1 MHKEIVVSSDA
12 DETRVAV
19 LEDRKVVELYVERPL
34 VHRAAGNIYLGRV
47 ENVLPGMQA
56 AFVNI
61 GLERNAFL
69 YVDDADQVIGAE
81 EGTRRRLRRHPR
93 RRAISDLLH
102 EGQSIV
108 VQVVKEPLGTK
119 GARVTTHITLPG
131 RFLVLMP
138 NLDYVGVS
146 RRIEEQA
153 ERERLRKITRA
164 LKPAGA
170 GIIVRTV
177 AEHQSE
183 EELAHDRDF
192 LVRLWDRIKE
202 KARTMDPPALLHR
215 DLGLVFRL
223 VRDQFTAEVSRLT
236 VDDREQ
242 YERILDLLDAFGL
255 PLKSRVHFH
264 RRNNGSAFEAYDLD
278 REIELALR
286 RKVWLKSG
294 GYLIIDQ
301 TEAFCIIDVNTG
313 KYVGETNLED
323 TVLRTNLEAA
333 EEVARQLRLRD
344 IGGIVVIDF
353 IDMERQQHRQ
363 QVLNALEE
371 ALRHDRTRTTVLG
384 FTQLG
389 LVEMTRK
396 KVRPG
401 LEAVLQQPCPYCEGT
416 GRVLSEE
423 TVAARIRREIR
434 RVLRTSNAEAILVE
448 ANPRVA
454 SLLIGPGG
462 SNLRELERSTGRSV
476 FVRGSTELHLEA
488 MNLKAVGTRAEVE
501 AKALPVREGEVLEI
515 RVEEPHV
522 TNPWDGIARI
532 EGYVIDIEGAGS
544 RAGERVRVQITKV
557 FRTFARARLLEP
569 TARPAGT
576 DAANANG
583 TDATGPADVD
593 AASPTDA
600 SEVADGSENGT
611 PAQNGT
617 RAAPAR

>member
-1 MHKEIVVSSDA
+1 MSKEIVVSSDA
-12 DETRVAV
+12 DETRAAV
-19 LEDRKVVELYVERPL
+19 LEDGKVVELYVERPL

-69 YVDDADQVIGAE
+69 YVDDADAVIDAE
-81 EGTRRRLRRHPR
+81 EETGRRRVRRAR
-93 RRAISDLLH
+93 RRPGITELLH

-131 RFLVLMP
+131 RYLVLMP

-146 RRIEEQA
+146 RRIEDAA
-153 ERERLRKITRA
+153 ERDRLRRIARSI
-164 LKPAGA
+164 KPPGA

-177 AEHQSE
+177 AEGQE
-183 EELAHDRDF
+183 EADLVRDRDF
-192 LVRLWDRIKE
+192 LVRIWERIRE
-202 KARTMDPPALLHR
+202 RARTSEPPALLHR

-223 VRDQFTAEVSRLT
+223 VRDQFTEDVDRLT

-242 YERILDLLDAFGL
+242 YERILDLLDAYS
-255 PLKSRVHFH
+255 PELKPRVHFH
-264 RRNNGSAFEAYDLD
+264 RRNAGSAFEAYDLD

-286 RKVWLKSG
+286 RKVWLRSG
-294 GYLIIDQ
+294 GYLVIDQ

-313 KYVGETNLED
+313 KYVGETSLED

-333 EEVARQLRLRD
+333 VEIARQLRLRD
-344 IGGIVVIDF
+344 IGGIIVIDF
-353 IDMERQQHRQ
+353 IDMERASHRQ
-363 QVLNALEE
+363 KVLAALEE
-371 ALRHDRTRTTVLG
+371 ALRKDRTRTTVLG

-401 LEAVLQQPCPYCEGT
+401 LEAQLQRPCPYCEGT

-423 TVAARIRREIR
+423 TVAARIRREIKR
-434 RVLRTSNAEAILVE
+434 ILRTTDAEAILVE

-462 SNLRELERSTGRSV
+462 SNLRELERATGKSV
-476 FVRGSTELHLEA
+476 FVRGSAELHLEA
-488 MNLKAVGTRAEVE
+488 MNLKAVGSREEVE
-501 AKALPVREGEVLEI
+501 AKACPVREGEILEL

-532 EGYVIDIEGAGS
+532 EGYVIDVEGAGS
-544 RAGERVRVQITKV
+544 RVGERVRVEITKA
-557 FRTFARARLLEP
+557 FRTFARARLLDAPVAEP
-569 TARPAGT
+569 
-576 DAANANG
+576 
-583 TDATGPADVD
+583 DVQ
-593 AASPTDA
+593 AVT
-600 SEVADGSENGT
+600 
-611 PAQNGT
+611 
-617 RAAPAR
+617 

>member
-1 MHKEIVVSSDA
+1 LSKEIVVSSDA
-12 DETRVAV
+12 DETRAAV
-19 LEDRKVVELYVERPL
+19 LEDGKVVELYVERPL

-69 YVDDADQVIGAE
+69 YVDDADAVIDAE
-81 EGTRRRLRRHPR
+81 EGTARRRARRPR
-93 RRAISDLLH
+93 RRPGITDLLH
-102 EGQSIV
+102 EGQSVV

-131 RFLVLMP
+131 RYLVLMP

-146 RRIEEQA
+146 RRIEDSA
-153 ERERLRKITRA
+153 ERERLRRIARA
-164 LKPAGA
+164 IKPAGA

-177 AEHQSE
+177 AEGQDE
-183 EELAHDRDF
+183 EDLVRDRDF
-192 LVRLWDRIKE
+192 LVKIWDRIRE
-202 KARTMDPPALLHR
+202 RARTADPPALLHR

-223 VRDQFTAEVSRLT
+223 VRDQLT
-236 VDDREQ
+236 EDVDRMVVDDREQ
-242 YERILDLLDAFGL
+242 YDRILDLLDAYA
-255 PLKSRVHFH
+255 PELKSRVHFH
-264 RRNNGSAFEAYDLD
+264 RRNAGSAFEAYDLE

-286 RKVWLKSG
+286 RKVWLPSG
-294 GYLIIDQ
+294 GYLVIDQ

-313 KYVGETNLED
+313 KYVGETSSLED

-333 EEVARQLRLRD
+333 VEIARQLRLRD
-344 IGGIVVIDF
+344 IGGIIVIDF
-353 IDMERQQHRQ
+353 IDMERASHRQ
-363 QVLNALEE
+363 KVLAALEE
-371 ALRHDRTRTTVLG
+371 ALRKDRTRTTVLG

-401 LEAVLQQPCPYCEGT
+401 LEAQLQRPCPYCEGT

-434 RVLRTSNAEAILVE
+434 RILRNTDAEAILVE

-462 SNLRELERSTGRSV
+462 SNLRELERATGKSV
-476 FVRGSTELHLEA
+476 FVRGSAELHLEA
-488 MNLKAVGTRAEVE
+488 MNLKAVGTRQEVE
-501 AKALPVREGEVLEI
+501 AKACPVREGEVLEVQI
-515 RVEEPHV
+515 EEPHV

-532 EGYVIDIEGAGS
+532 EGYVIDVEGAGT
-544 RAGERVRVQITKV
+544 RVGERVRVEITKA
-557 FRTFARARLLEP
+557 FRTFARARL
-569 TARPAGT
+569 
-576 DAANANG
+576 
-583 TDATGPADVD
+583 VD
-593 AASPTDA
+593 AQ
-600 SEVADGSENGT
+600 VAESDVQTVPE
-611 PAQNGT
+611 PA
-617 RAAPAR
+617 P

>member
-1 MHKEIVVSSDA
+1 LSKEIVVSSDA
-12 DETRVAV
+12 DETRAAV
-19 LEDRKVVELYVERPL
+19 LEDGKVVELYVERPL

-69 YVDDADQVIGAE
+69 YVDDADAVIDAE
-81 EGTRRRLRRHPR
+81 EETGRRRVRRAR
-93 RRAISDLLH
+93 RRPGITELLH

-131 RFLVLMP
+131 RYLVLMP

-146 RRIEEQA
+146 RRIEDAA
-153 ERERLRKITRA
+153 ERDRLRRIARSI
-164 LKPAGA
+164 KPPGA

-177 AEHQSE
+177 AEGQE
-183 EELAHDRDF
+183 EADLVRDRDF
-192 LVRLWDRIKE
+192 LVRIWERIRE
-202 KARTMDPPALLHR
+202 RARTSEPPALLHR

-223 VRDQFTAEVSRLT
+223 VRDQFTEDVDRLT

-242 YERILDLLDAFGL
+242 YERILDLLDAYS
-255 PLKSRVHFH
+255 PELKPRVHFH
-264 RRNNGSAFEAYDLD
+264 RRNAGSAFEAYDLD

-286 RKVWLKSG
+286 RKVWLRSG
-294 GYLIIDQ
+294 GYLVIDQ

-313 KYVGETNLED
+313 KYVGETSLED

-333 EEVARQLRLRD
+333 VEIARQLRLRD
-344 IGGIVVIDF
+344 IGGIIVIDF
-353 IDMERQQHRQ
+353 IDMERASHRQ
-363 QVLNALEE
+363 KVLAALEE
-371 ALRHDRTRTTVLG
+371 ALRKDRTRTTVLG

-401 LEAVLQQPCPYCEGT
+401 LEAQLQRPCPYCEGT

-423 TVAARIRREIR
+423 TVAARIRREIKR
-434 RVLRTSNAEAILVE
+434 ILRTTDAEAILVE

-462 SNLRELERSTGRSV
+462 SNLRELERATGKSV
-476 FVRGSTELHLEA
+476 FVRGSAELHLEA
-488 MNLKAVGTRAEVE
+488 MNLKAVGSREEVE
-501 AKALPVREGEVLEI
+501 AKACPVREGEILEL

-532 EGYVIDIEGAGS
+532 EGYVIDVEGAGS
-544 RAGERVRVQITKV
+544 RVGERVRVEITKA
-557 FRTFARARLLEP
+557 FRTFARARLLDAPVAEP
-569 TARPAGT
+569 
-576 DAANANG
+576 
-583 TDATGPADVD
+583 DVQ
-593 AASPTDA
+593 AVT
-600 SEVADGSENGT
+600 
-611 PAQNGT
+611 
-617 RAAPAR
+617 

>member
-1 MHKEIVVSSDA
+1 MSKEIVVSSDA
-12 DETRVAV
+12 DETRAAV
-19 LEDRKVVELYVERPL
+19 LEDGKVVELYVERPL

-69 YVDDADQVIGAE
+69 YVDDADAVIDAE
-81 EGTRRRLRRHPR
+81 EGNGRRRVRRHR
-93 RRAISDLLH
+93 RRPGITELLQ

-131 RFLVLMP
+131 RYLVLMP

-146 RRIEEQA
+146 RRIAEAA
-153 ERERLRKITRA
+153 ERERLRRIARTI
-164 LKPAGA
+164 KPAGA

-177 AEHQSE
+177 AEGQSE
-183 EELAHDRDF
+183 EDLVRDRDF
-192 LVRLWDRIKE
+192 LVRIWDRLRE
-202 KARTMDPPALLHR
+202 RARTSEPPALLHR

-223 VRDQFTAEVSRLT
+223 VRDQFTEDVDRLV

-242 YERILDLLDAFGL
+242 YDRILELLEAYS
-255 PLKSRVHFH
+255 PELKKRVHFH
-264 RRNNGSAFEAYDLD
+264 RRNMGSAFEAYDLD

-286 RKVWLKSG
+286 RKVWLPSG
-294 GYLIIDQ
+294 GYLVIDQ

-313 KYVGETNLED
+313 KYVGETSLEE

-333 EEVARQLRLRD
+333 VEIARQLRLRD
-344 IGGIVVIDF
+344 IGGIIVIDF
-353 IDMERQQHRQ
+353 IDMERASHRQ
-363 QVLNALEE
+363 KVLAALEE
-371 ALRHDRTRTTVLG
+371 ALRKDRTRTTVLG
-384 FTQLG
+384 FTELG

-401 LEAVLQQPCPYCEGT
+401 LEAQLQRTCPYCEGT

-434 RVLRTSNAEAILVE
+434 RILRNSDAEAILVE

-462 SNLRELERSTGRSV
+462 SNLRELERSTGKWV
-476 FVRGSTELHLEA
+476 FVRGSAELHVEA
-488 MNLKAVGTRAEVE
+488 MNVKAVGTRAEVE
-501 AKALPVREGEVLEI
+501 AKACPVREGEILEVQ
-515 RVEEPHV
+515 VEEPHV
-522 TNPWDGIARI
+522 TNPWDGIARV
-532 EGYVIDIEGAGS
+532 EGYVIDVEGAGT
-544 RAGERVRVQITKV
+544 RVGERVRVEITKA
-557 FRTFARARLLEP
+557 FRTFARARL
-569 TARPAGT
+569 
-576 DAANANG
+576 
-583 TDATGPADVD
+583 V
-593 AASPTDA
+593 
-600 SEVADGSENGT
+600 GT
-611 PAQNGT
+611 PVTEPGAQAVT
-617 RAAPAR
+617 

>member
-1 MHKEIVVSSDA
+1 MSKEIVVSSDA
-12 DETRVAV
+12 DETRAAV
-19 LEDRKVVELYVERPL
+19 LEDGKVVELYVERPL

-69 YVDDADQVIGAE
+69 YVDDADAVIDAE
-81 EGTRRRLRRHPR
+81 EGNGRRRVRRHR
-93 RRAISDLLH
+93 RRPGITELLQ
-102 EGQSIV
+102 EGQSIA

-131 RFLVLMP
+131 RYLVLMP

-146 RRIEEQA
+146 RRIAEAA
-153 ERERLRKITRA
+153 ERERLRRIARTI
-164 LKPAGA
+164 KPAGA

-177 AEHQSE
+177 AEGQSE
-183 EELAHDRDF
+183 EDLVRDRDF
-192 LVRLWDRIKE
+192 LVRIWDRLRE
-202 KARTMDPPALLHR
+202 RARTSEPPALLHR

-223 VRDQFTAEVSRLT
+223 VRDQFTEDVDRLV

-242 YERILDLLDAFGL
+242 YDRILELLEAYS
-255 PLKSRVHFH
+255 PELKKRVHFH
-264 RRNNGSAFEAYDLD
+264 RRNTGSAFEAYDLD

-286 RKVWLKSG
+286 RKVWLPSG
-294 GYLIIDQ
+294 GYLVIDQ

-313 KYVGETNLED
+313 KYVGETSLEE

-333 EEVARQLRLRD
+333 VEIARQLRLRD
-344 IGGIVVIDF
+344 IGGIIVIDF
-353 IDMERQQHRQ
+353 IDMERASHRQ
-363 QVLNALEE
+363 KVLAALEE
-371 ALRHDRTRTTVLG
+371 ALRKDRTRTTVLG

-401 LEAVLQQPCPYCEGT
+401 LEAQLQRTCPYCEGT

-434 RVLRTSNAEAILVE
+434 RILRNSDAEAILVE

-462 SNLRELERSTGRSV
+462 SNLRELERSTGKWV
-476 FVRGSTELHLEA
+476 FVRGSAELHVEA
-488 MNLKAVGTRAEVE
+488 MNVKAVGTRAEVE
-501 AKALPVREGEVLEI
+501 AKACPVREGEILEVQ
-515 RVEEPHV
+515 VEEPHV
-522 TNPWDGIARI
+522 TNPWDGIARV
-532 EGYVIDIEGAGS
+532 EGYVIDVEGAGT
-544 RAGERVRVQITKV
+544 RVGERVRVEITKA
-557 FRTFARARLLEP
+557 FRTFARARL
-569 TARPAGT
+569 
-576 DAANANG
+576 
-583 TDATGPADVD
+583 V
-593 AASPTDA
+593 
-600 SEVADGSENGT
+600 GT
-611 PAQNGT
+611 PVTEPGAQAVT
-617 RAAPAR
+617 